1 MIESYLVSDVLLT
14 YIIELT
20 YTARF
25 HNKSLTAVL
34 ISSCLDLFLN
44 LYAYYINEVSNVV
57 QQSES
62 FICSIHENLKKNKF
76 EF

>member
-1 MIESYLVSDVLLT
+1 
-14 YIIELT
+14 
-20 YTARF
+20 
-25 HNKSLTAVL
+25 
-34 ISSCLDLFLN
+34 

-76 EF
+76 KF